1 MIDEK
6 DVGEQPTK
14 LELASGR
21 LDKKTEKLATKIVK
35 QTDPDDIKDL
45 VSLFN
50 LNHTKKQILRTM
62 TYDQLLDSIMSQMKE
77 RVLKRGDQFSNKDL
91 LDYMNTMNTAMEKA
105 HKQINE
111 VDAVPAIQV
120 NQQNNTVIMGDGLDR
135 ESRERVF
142 EFIKNALNKIDE
154 SKNISNELD
163 ISNQI
168 TVLNSE
174 DVVNEPIVVDDASE
188 DILDN
193 LYESDSEDESFKIN
207 SIKFNEE

>member
-1 MIDEK
+1 
-6 DVGEQPTK
+6 
-14 LELASGR
+14 
-21 LDKKTEKLATKIVK
+21 
-35 QTDPDDIKDL
+35 
-45 VSLFN
+45 
-50 LNHTKKQILRTM
+50 M
-62 TYDQLLDSIMSQMKE
+62 TYDQLLDNIMSQMKE

-154 SKNISNELD
+154 SKNISNEPD

-188 DILDN
+188 DTLDN
-193 LYESDSEDESFKIN
+193 LYESDSEDESLKIN

>member
-1 MIDEK
+1 
-6 DVGEQPTK
+6 
-14 LELASGR
+14 
-21 LDKKTEKLATKIVK
+21 
-35 QTDPDDIKDL
+35 
-45 VSLFN
+45 
-50 LNHTKKQILRTM
+50 
-62 TYDQLLDSIMSQMKE
+62 
-77 RVLKRGDQFSNKDL
+77 
-91 LDYMNTMNTAMEKA
+91 MNTMNTAMEKA

>member
-1 MIDEK
+1 
-6 DVGEQPTK
+6 
-14 LELASGR
+14 
-21 LDKKTEKLATKIVK
+21 
-35 QTDPDDIKDL
+35 
-45 VSLFN
+45 
-50 LNHTKKQILRTM
+50 M
-62 TYDQLLDSIMSQMKE
+62 TYDQLLDNIMSQMKE

-188 DILDN
+188 DTLDN
-193 LYESDSEDESFKIN
+193 LYESDSEDESLKIN

>member
-1 MIDEK
+1 
-6 DVGEQPTK
+6 
-14 LELASGR
+14 
-21 LDKKTEKLATKIVK
+21 
-35 QTDPDDIKDL
+35 
-45 VSLFN
+45 
-50 LNHTKKQILRTM
+50 M
-62 TYDQLLDSIMSQMKE
+62 TYDQLLDNIMSQMKE

-174 DVVNEPIVVDDASE
+174 DVVNEPVVVDDASE
-188 DILDN
+188 DTLDN

>member
-1 MIDEK
+1 
-6 DVGEQPTK
+6 
-14 LELASGR
+14 
-21 LDKKTEKLATKIVK
+21 
-35 QTDPDDIKDL
+35 
-45 VSLFN
+45 
-50 LNHTKKQILRTM
+50 M